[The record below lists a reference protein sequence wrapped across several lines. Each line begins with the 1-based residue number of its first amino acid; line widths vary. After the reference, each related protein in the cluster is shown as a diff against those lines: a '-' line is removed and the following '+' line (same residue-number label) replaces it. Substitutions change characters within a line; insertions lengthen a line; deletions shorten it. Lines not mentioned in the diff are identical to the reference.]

1 MCKQLNAD
9 HSKRASFFS
18 GTFVDEFGQ
27 KTYQHVGL
35 LARTDSLGPFH
46 LFGPSCQGNILLL
59 VGKLKLCHFCFSN
72 LLQLQQH
79 PLSVCLQLPLQAGK
93 YGTKKWNLW
102 CQAAST
108 LLRQSRIFLGLSRYL
123 WTIRMLKSCDSTTRP
138 LQKSQDDW
146 EDESST
152 VGRVASGYKSAS
164 FRLAG
169 GKRCFGAPTA
179 LANQVFSIF
188 MAGGVGKQLLH
199 HKSNVLWVS

>member
-1 MCKQLNAD
+1 MSFHVISASPTSSSSNSIHSVYACNCHCKLESTVQ
-9 HSKRASFFS
+9 RS
-18 GTFVDEFGQ
+18 GTYDV
-27 KTYQHVGL
+27 K
-35 LARTDSLGPFH
+35 
-46 LFGPSCQGNILLL
+46 
-59 VGKLKLCHFCFSN
+59 
-72 LLQLQQH
+72 QQ
-79 PLSVCLQLPLQAGK
+79 A
-93 YGTKKWNLW
+93 
-102 CQAAST
+102 T

-138 LQKSQDDW
+138 LQKSQDDS

-188 MAGGVGKQLLH
+188 MAGGVGKQLIH
-199 HKSNVLWVS
+199 HKSNVL

>member
-1 MCKQLNAD
+1 MQAIICRPFKED
-9 HSKRASFFS
+9 
-18 GTFVDEFGQ
+18 FVFLRHLCGEFGQ

-46 LFGPSCQGNILLL
+46 LFGPSCHGNILLL

-138 LQKSQDDW
+138 LQNGQDDS

-152 VGRVASGYKSAS
+152 VGRIIGPVASGYKSAS

-179 LANQVFSIF
+179 LANQVFFNFYGWWSWETT
-188 MAGGVGKQLLH
+188 H
-199 HKSNVLWVS
+199 SS